1 MAQVVSKNLIL
12 RKARKIKTNP
22 SVGTIKNYTFKSKTQ
37 VNKFVSWTGSANE
50 ALTRVKLPKKSDIE
64 GLATS
69 VSGMT
74 DALTNFIASLMLHP
88 EGPKGAAQ
96 ELWER
101 GVNTAKNNPG
111 KVLAGAGIL
120 GGGIAARKF
129 FKARSIKPKVK
140 ITPKV
145 KVKPKLTAPTKIKI
159 KPKRISAQ
167 SLARQRNNPFP
178 HIATGEKTPKSK
190 VSFNKKISKLLKREG
205 GEKVAQQTTKKLTSK
220 VAGQV
225 GKKASKFVP
234 GFGSLLSL
242 GFAAQE
248 FAEGDVTG
256 GVLSLA
262 GAIPVLG
269 WAAIG
274 VDIARDMG
282 AFEGTPLGLNES
294 EKKGQEKEI
303 TEEIEGQVKK
313 EEVVSKKSKITIPD
327 SIVKFRLAVDDF
339 EKIMSSDTKVINSKT
354 QVKSKDNITDM
365 TLGAMDM
372 VTHGWFDFDK
382 KGNNLVQETIQEP
395 FKRFYN
401 WFVPPPEKSNE
412 PSVAA
417 GIRTPETGFKHVVSM
432 SNSNQLFGSNNTIIM
447 MQQDQPSIQSQQGG
461 GMIPVPMASGG
472 SGGVAVVI
480 PPESAIVNSLWTNI
494 LMTKLA

>member
-1 MAQVVSKNLIL
+1 MAQVVTKNLIL
-12 RKARKIKTNP
+12 RKARKIKTTP

-50 ALTRVKLPKKSDIE
+50 ALTRVKLPKKSDIQ

-74 DALTNFIASLMLHP
+74 DALTNFIASLMLNP
-88 EGPKGAAQ
+88 GGPTGAAQ
-96 ELWER
+96 ELLEG
-101 GVNTAKNNPG
+101 GVNIVKNNPG
-111 KVLAGAGIL
+111 KVLAGAGVIA
-120 GGGIAARKF
+120 GGIAARKF
-129 FKARSIKPKVK
+129 FKARSVKPKIKVK
-140 ITPKV
+140 PKV
-145 KVKPKLTAPTKIKI
+145 KVKPKLTAPNKIKI
-159 KPKRISAQ
+159 KPKS
-167 SLARQRNNPFP
+167 
-178 HIATGEKTPKSK
+178 TSK
-190 VSFNKKISKLLKREG
+190 LGFNKKVAKILKKEG
-205 GEKVAQQTTKKLTSK
+205 SEKVAQQTTKKLTTK
-220 VAGQV
+220 VAAKV

-234 GFGSLLSL
+234 GFGSLLSI

-256 GVLSLA
+256 GMLSLA

-294 EKKGQEKEI
+294 EKKKQEKEA
-303 TEEIEGQVKK
+303 TENVEGDVKK
-313 EEVVSKKSKITIPD
+313 EEVVAKKPKITIPD
-327 SIVKFRLAVDDF
+327 SIVKFGLAVDDF
-339 EKIMSSDTKVINSKT
+339 KKIMSSDTMVVNSKT
-354 QVKSKDNITDM
+354 QVKSRNNLTDM

-382 KGNNLVQETIQEP
+382 KGNNVVQETIQNP
-395 FKRFYN
+395 FKRFWN

-432 SNSNQLFGSNNTIIM
+432 SNSNQLLGSGNNIIIM
-447 MQQDQPSIQSQQGG
+447 QQQQQPSIQPQQNSGI
-461 GMIPVPMASGG
+461 IPVPMSSGG
-472 SGGVAVVI
+472 GGVAMVT
-480 PPESAIVNSLWTNI
+480 PPESTIVNSLWTTT
-494 LMTKLA
+494 LMTKLAQ

>member
-1 MAQVVSKNLIL
+1 MAQVVTKNLIL
-12 RKARKIKTNP
+12 RKARNIKTSP

-50 ALTRVKLPKKSDIE
+50 ALTRVKLPKKSDIQ

-74 DALTNFIASLMLHP
+74 DALTNFIAALLTHP
-88 EGPKGAAQ
+88 EGPTGAAQ
-96 ELWER
+96 ELLEG
-101 GVNTAKNNPG
+101 GVNIVKNNPA
-111 KVLAGAGIL
+111 LATTGLLGLGL

-129 FKARSIKPKVK
+129 FKARSVKPK
-140 ITPKV
+140 I
-145 KVKPKLTAPTKIKI
+145 KVKPKLTAPNKIKI
-159 KPKRISAQ
+159 KPKKISAQ
-167 SLARQRNNPFP
+167 SLARQKKNPFP
-178 HIATGEKTPKSK
+178 HIATGEKPPKSK
-190 VSFNKKISKLLKREG
+190 VAFNKKVAKILKKEG
-205 GEKVAQQTTKKLTSK
+205 SEKVAQQTTKKLTTK
-220 VAGQV
+220 VAAKV

-234 GFGSLLSL
+234 GFGSLLSI

-294 EKKGQEKEI
+294 EKKKQEKEA
-303 TEEIEGQVKK
+303 TENVEGDVKK
-313 EEVVSKKSKITIPD
+313 EEVVAKKPKITIPD
-327 SIVKFRLAVDDF
+327 SIVKFGLAVDDF
-339 EKIMSSDTKVINSKT
+339 EKIMSSDTMVVNSKT
-354 QVKSKDNITDM
+354 QVKSRNNLTDM

-382 KGNNLVQETIQEP
+382 KGNNVVQETIQNP
-395 FKRFYN
+395 FKRFWN

-432 SNSNQLFGSNNTIIM
+432 SNSNQILDSGNNIIVV
-447 MQQDQPSIQSQQGG
+447 QQQQPSIQPQQNS
-461 GMIPVPMASGG
+461 GMIPVPMSSGG
-472 SGGVAVVI
+472 GGGVSIVT
-480 PPESAIVNSLWTNI
+480 PPESTIVNSLWTNI
-494 LMTKLA
+494 LMTKLAQ

>member
-1 MAQVVSKNLIL
+1 MAQVITKNLIL

-22 SVGTIKNYTFKSKTQ
+22 SLGTIKNYTFKSKTQ

-50 ALTRVKLPKKSDIE
+50 ALTRVKLPKKSEIE
-64 GLATS
+64 GLSTS

-74 DALTNFIASLMLHP
+74 DALTTFIASLMLHP
-88 EGPKGAAQ
+88 EGPTGAAQ
-96 ELWER
+96 ELLQR
-101 GVNTAKNNPG
+101 GVNTVPG

-145 KVKPKLTAPTKIKI
+145 KIKPKLTAPNKIKV
-159 KPKRISAQ
+159 KPKS
-167 SLARQRNNPFP
+167 
-178 HIATGEKTPKSK
+178 TSK
-190 VSFNKKISKLLKREG
+190 LGFNKKVAKILKKEG
-205 GEKVAQQTTKKLTSK
+205 SEKVAQQTTKKLTTK
-220 VAGQV
+220 VAAKV

-256 GVLSLA
+256 GMLSLA

-294 EKKGQEKEI
+294 EKKKQEKGT
-303 TEEIEGQVKK
+303 TEEVEGDVKK
-313 EEVVSKKSKITIPD
+313 EKVVAKKPKITIPD
-327 SIVKFRLAVDDF
+327 SIVKFKLSVDDF
-339 EKIMSSDTKVINSKT
+339 EKIMSSDIMVVNSNT
-354 QVKSKDNITDM
+354 QVKSKNNITDM

-382 KGNNLVQETIQEP
+382 KGNNVVQETIQNP

-432 SNSNQLFGSNNTIIM
+432 SNNNQLFGSGNNIIIM
-447 MQQDQPSIQSQQGG
+447 QQQQPSIQPQQNS
-461 GMIPVPMASGG
+461 GMIPVPMSSGG
-472 SGGVAVVI
+472 GGVAMVT
-480 PPESAIVNSLWTNI
+480 PPESTIVNSLWTNI
-494 LMTKLA
+494 LMTKLAQ

>member
-1 MAQVVSKNLIL
+1 MAQVVTKNLIL
-12 RKARKIKTNP
+12 RKARKIKTSP
-22 SVGTIKNYTFKSKTQ
+22 SIGTIKNYTFKSKTQ

-88 EGPKGAAQ
+88 EGPTGAAQ
-96 ELWER
+96 ELLER

-111 KVLAGAGIL
+111 KVLAGAGVIA
-120 GGGIAARKF
+120 GGIAARKF
-129 FKARSIKPKVK
+129 FKARSVKPKIKVK
-140 ITPKV
+140 PKV
-145 KVKPKLTAPTKIKI
+145 KVKPKLTAPNKIKI
-159 KPKRISAQ
+159 KPKS
-167 SLARQRNNPFP
+167 
-178 HIATGEKTPKSK
+178 TSK
-190 VSFNKKISKLLKREG
+190 LGFNKKVAKILKKEG
-205 GEKVAQQTTKKLTSK
+205 SEKVAQQTTKKLTTK
-220 VAGQV
+220 VAAKV

-234 GFGSLLSL
+234 GFGSLLSI

-256 GVLSLA
+256 GMLSLA

-294 EKKGQEKEI
+294 EKKKQEKEA
-303 TEEIEGQVKK
+303 TENVEGDVKK
-313 EEVVSKKSKITIPD
+313 EEVVAKKPKITIPD
-327 SIVKFRLAVDDF
+327 SIVKFGLAVDDF
-339 EKIMSSDTKVINSKT
+339 KKIMSSDTMVVNSKT
-354 QVKSKDNITDM
+354 QVKSRNNLTDM

-382 KGNNLVQETIQEP
+382 KGNNVVQETIQNP
-395 FKRFYN
+395 FKRFWN

-432 SNSNQLFGSNNTIIM
+432 SNSNQLLGSGNNIIV
-447 MQQDQPSIQSQQGG
+447 MQQQQQPSIQPQQNS
-461 GMIPVPMASGG
+461 GMIPVPMSSGG
-472 SGGVAVVI
+472 GGVAMVT
-480 PPESAIVNSLWTNI
+480 PPESTIVNSLWTNI
-494 LMTKLA
+494 LMTKLAQ

>member
-1 MAQVVSKNLIL
+1 MAQVVTKNLIL
-12 RKARKIKTNP
+12 RKARKIKTSP

-50 ALTRVKLPKKSDIE
+50 ALTRVKLPKKSDIQ

-88 EGPKGAAQ
+88 EGPTGAAQ
-96 ELWER
+96 ELLEG
-101 GVNTAKNNPG
+101 GVNIVKNNPG
-111 KVLAGAGIL
+111 KVLAGAGVIA
-120 GGGIAARKF
+120 GGIAARKF
-129 FKARSIKPKVK
+129 FKARSVKPKIKVKPKVK
-140 ITPKV
+140 I
-145 KVKPKLTAPTKIKI
+145 KPKLTAPNKIKI
-159 KPKRISAQ
+159 KPKS
-167 SLARQRNNPFP
+167 
-178 HIATGEKTPKSK
+178 TSK
-190 VSFNKKISKLLKREG
+190 LGFNKKVAKILKKEG
-205 GEKVAQQTTKKLTSK
+205 SEKVAQQTTKKLTSK
-220 VAGQV
+220 VAAKV

-234 GFGSLLSL
+234 GFGSLLSI

-294 EKKGQEKEI
+294 EKKKQEKEA
-303 TEEIEGQVKK
+303 TENVEGDVKK
-313 EEVVSKKSKITIPD
+313 EEVVAKKPKITIPD
-327 SIVKFRLAVDDF
+327 SIVKFGLAVDDF
-339 EKIMSSDTKVINSKT
+339 EKIMSSDTMVVNSKT
-354 QVKSKDNITDM
+354 QVKSRNNLTDM

-382 KGNNLVQETIQEP
+382 KGNNVVQETIQNP
-395 FKRFYN
+395 FKRFWN

-432 SNSNQLFGSNNTIIM
+432 SNSNQLLGSGNNIIIM
-447 MQQDQPSIQSQQGG
+447 QQQQPSIQPQQNS
-461 GMIPVPMASGG
+461 GMIPVPMSSGG
-472 SGGVAVVI
+472 GGVAMVT
-480 PPESAIVNSLWTNI
+480 PPESTIVNSLWTNI
-494 LMTKLA
+494 LMTKLAQ

>member
-1 MAQVVSKNLIL
+1 MAQVVTKNLIL
-12 RKARKIKTNP
+12 RKARKIKTTP

-50 ALTRVKLPKKSDIE
+50 ALTRVKLPKKSDIQ

-74 DALTNFIASLMLHP
+74 DALTNFIASLMLNP
-88 EGPKGAAQ
+88 GGPTGAAQ
-96 ELWER
+96 ELLER

-111 KVLAGAGIL
+111 KVLAGAGVIA
-120 GGGIAARKF
+120 GGIAARKF
-129 FKARSIKPKVK
+129 FKARSVKPKIKVK
-140 ITPKV
+140 PKV
-145 KVKPKLTAPTKIKI
+145 KVKPKLTAPNKIKI
-159 KPKRISAQ
+159 KPKS
-167 SLARQRNNPFP
+167 
-178 HIATGEKTPKSK
+178 TSK
-190 VSFNKKISKLLKREG
+190 LGFNKKVAKILKKEG
-205 GEKVAQQTTKKLTSK
+205 SEKVAQQTTKKLTTK
-220 VAGQV
+220 VAAKV

-234 GFGSLLSL
+234 GFGSLLSI

-256 GVLSLA
+256 GMLSLA

-294 EKKGQEKEI
+294 EKKKQEKEA
-303 TEEIEGQVKK
+303 TENVEGDVKK
-313 EEVVSKKSKITIPD
+313 EEVVAKKPKITIPD
-327 SIVKFRLAVDDF
+327 SNVKFGLAVDDF
-339 EKIMSSDTKVINSKT
+339 KKIMSSDTMVVNSKT
-354 QVKSKDNITDM
+354 QVKSRNNLTDM

-382 KGNNLVQETIQEP
+382 KGNNVVQETIQNP
-395 FKRFYN
+395 FKRFWN

-432 SNSNQLFGSNNTIIM
+432 SNSNQLLGSGNNIIIM
-447 MQQDQPSIQSQQGG
+447 QQQQQQPSIQPQQNS
-461 GMIPVPMASGG
+461 GMIPVPMSSGG
-472 SGGVAVVI
+472 GGVAMVT
-480 PPESAIVNSLWTNI
+480 PPESTIVNSLWTNI
-494 LMTKLA
+494 LMTKLAQ

>member
-1 MAQVVSKNLIL
+1 MAQVVTKNLIL
-12 RKARKIKTNP
+12 RKARKIKTSP

-50 ALTRVKLPKKSDIE
+50 ALTRVKLPKKSDIQ

-74 DALTNFIASLMLHP
+74 DALTNFIASLMLNP
-88 EGPKGAAQ
+88 GGPTGAAQ
-96 ELWER
+96 ELLEG
-101 GVNTAKNNPG
+101 GVSIVKNNPG
-111 KVLAGAGIL
+111 KVLAGAGVIA
-120 GGGIAARKF
+120 GGIAARKF
-129 FKARSIKPKVK
+129 FKARSVKPKIKVK
-140 ITPKV
+140 PKV
-145 KVKPKLTAPTKIKI
+145 KVKPKLTAPNKIKI
-159 KPKRISAQ
+159 KPKS
-167 SLARQRNNPFP
+167 
-178 HIATGEKTPKSK
+178 TSK
-190 VSFNKKISKLLKREG
+190 LGFNKKVAKILKKEG
-205 GEKVAQQTTKKLTSK
+205 SEKVAQQTTKKLTTK
-220 VAGQV
+220 VAAKV

-234 GFGSLLSL
+234 GFGSLLSI

-256 GVLSLA
+256 GMLSLA

-294 EKKGQEKEI
+294 EKKEQEKET
-303 TEEIEGQVKK
+303 TEKVEGDVKK
-313 EEVVSKKSKITIPD
+313 EEVVAKKPKITIPD
-327 SIVKFRLAVDDF
+327 SIVKFGLAVDDF
-339 EKIMSSDTKVINSKT
+339 EKIMSSDTMVVNSKT
-354 QVKSKDNITDM
+354 QVKSRNNLTDM

-382 KGNNLVQETIQEP
+382 KGNNVVQETIQNP
-395 FKRFYN
+395 FKRFWN

-432 SNSNQLFGSNNTIIM
+432 SNSNQLLGSGNNIIV
-447 MQQDQPSIQSQQGG
+447 MQQQQPSIQPQQNS
-461 GMIPVPMASGG
+461 GMIPVPMSSGG
-472 SGGVAVVI
+472 GGVAMVT
-480 PPESAIVNSLWTNI
+480 PPETTIVNSLWTNI
-494 LMTKLA
+494 LMTKLAQ

>member
-1 MAQVVSKNLIL
+1 MAQVVTKNLIL
-12 RKARKIKTNP
+12 RKARNIKTSP

-50 ALTRVKLPKKSDIE
+50 ALTRVKLPKKSDIQ

-88 EGPKGAAQ
+88 EGPTGAAQ
-96 ELWER
+96 ELLER

-111 KVLAGAGIL
+111 KVLAGAGVIA
-120 GGGIAARKF
+120 GGIAARKF
-129 FKARSIKPKVK
+129 FKARSVKPKIKVK
-140 ITPKV
+140 PKV
-145 KVKPKLTAPTKIKI
+145 KVKPKLTAPNKIKI
-159 KPKRISAQ
+159 KPKS
-167 SLARQRNNPFP
+167 
-178 HIATGEKTPKSK
+178 TSK
-190 VSFNKKISKLLKREG
+190 LGFNKKVAKILKKEG
-205 GEKVAQQTTKKLTSK
+205 SEKVAQQTTKKLTTK
-220 VAGQV
+220 VAAKV

-234 GFGSLLSL
+234 GFGSLLSI

-256 GVLSLA
+256 GMLSLA

-294 EKKGQEKEI
+294 EKKKQEKEA
-303 TEEIEGQVKK
+303 TENVEGDVKK
-313 EEVVSKKSKITIPD
+313 EEVVAKKPKITIPD
-327 SIVKFRLAVDDF
+327 SIVKFGLAVDDF
-339 EKIMSSDTKVINSKT
+339 KKIMSSDTMVVNSKT
-354 QVKSKDNITDM
+354 QVKSRNNLTDM

-382 KGNNLVQETIQEP
+382 KGNNVVQETIQNP
-395 FKRFYN
+395 FKRFWN

-432 SNSNQLFGSNNTIIM
+432 SNSNQLLGSGNNIIV
-447 MQQDQPSIQSQQGG
+447 MQQQPSIQPQQNS
-461 GMIPVPMASGG
+461 GMIPVPMSSGG
-472 SGGVAVVI
+472 GGVAMVT
-480 PPESAIVNSLWTNI
+480 PPESTIVNSLWTNI
-494 LMTKLA
+494 LMTKLAQ

>member
-1 MAQVVSKNLIL
+1 MAQVVTKNLIL
-12 RKARKIKTNP
+12 RKARNIKTSP

-74 DALTNFIASLMLHP
+74 DALTNFIASLLTHP
-88 EGPKGAAQ
+88 EGPTGAAQ
-96 ELWER
+96 ELWEG
-101 GVNTAKNNPG
+101 GVNIVKNNPA
-111 KVLAGAGIL
+111 LATTGLLGLGL

-129 FKARSIKPKVK
+129 FKARSVKPKIKVK
-140 ITPKV
+140 PKV
-145 KVKPKLTAPTKIKI
+145 KVKPKLTAPNKIKI
-159 KPKRISAQ
+159 KPKS
-167 SLARQRNNPFP
+167 
-178 HIATGEKTPKSK
+178 TSK
-190 VSFNKKISKLLKREG
+190 LGFNKKVAKILKKEG
-205 GEKVAQQTTKKLTSK
+205 SEKVAQQTTKKLTTK
-220 VAGQV
+220 VAAKV

-234 GFGSLLSL
+234 GFGSLLSI

-256 GVLSLA
+256 GMLSLA

-294 EKKGQEKEI
+294 EKKEQEKET
-303 TEEIEGQVKK
+303 TEKVEGDVKK
-313 EEVVSKKSKITIPD
+313 EEVVAKKPKITIPD
-327 SIVKFRLAVDDF
+327 SNVKFGLAVDDF
-339 EKIMSSDTKVINSKT
+339 EKIMSSDTMVVNSKT
-354 QVKSKDNITDM
+354 QVKSRNNLTDM

-382 KGNNLVQETIQEP
+382 KGNNVVQETIQNP
-395 FKRFYN
+395 FKRFWN

-432 SNSNQLFGSNNTIIM
+432 SNSNQLLGSGNNIIV
-447 MQQDQPSIQSQQGG
+447 MQQQPSIQPQQNS
-461 GMIPVPMASGG
+461 GMIPVPMSSGG
-472 SGGVAVVI
+472 GGVAMVT
-480 PPESAIVNSLWTNI
+480 PPESTIVNSLWTNI
-494 LMTKLA
+494 LMTKLAQ

>member
-1 MAQVVSKNLIL
+1 MAQVVTKNLIL
-12 RKARKIKTNP
+12 RKARKIKTTP

-50 ALTRVKLPKKSDIE
+50 ALTRVKLPKKSDIQ

-88 EGPKGAAQ
+88 EGPTGAAQ
-96 ELWER
+96 ELLER

-111 KVLAGAGIL
+111 KVLAGAGII
-120 GGGIAARKF
+120 GGGIAVRKF
-129 FKARSIKPKVK
+129 FKARSVKPKIKVK
-140 ITPKV
+140 PKV
-145 KVKPKLTAPTKIKI
+145 KVKPKLTAPNKIKI
-159 KPKRISAQ
+159 KPKS
-167 SLARQRNNPFP
+167 
-178 HIATGEKTPKSK
+178 TSK
-190 VSFNKKISKLLKREG
+190 LGFNKKVAKILKKEG
-205 GEKVAQQTTKKLTSK
+205 SEKVAQQTTKKLTTK
-220 VAGQV
+220 VAAKV

-234 GFGSLLSL
+234 GFGSLLSI

-256 GVLSLA
+256 GMLSLA

-294 EKKGQEKEI
+294 EKKKQEKEA
-303 TEEIEGQVKK
+303 TENVEGDVKK
-313 EEVVSKKSKITIPD
+313 EEVVAKKPKITIPD
-327 SIVKFRLAVDDF
+327 SIVKFGLAVDDF
-339 EKIMSSDTKVINSKT
+339 KKIMSSDTMVVNSKT
-354 QVKSKDNITDM
+354 QVKSRNNLTDM
-365 TLGAMDM
+365 TLGSMDM

-382 KGNNLVQETIQEP
+382 KGNNVVQETIQNP
-395 FKRFYN
+395 FKRFWN

-432 SNSNQLFGSNNTIIM
+432 SNSNQLLGSGNNIIV
-447 MQQDQPSIQSQQGG
+447 MQQQQPSIQPQQNS
-461 GMIPVPMASGG
+461 GMIPVPMSSGG
-472 SGGVAVVI
+472 GGVAMVT
-480 PPESAIVNSLWTNI
+480 PPESTIVNSLWTNI
-494 LMTKLA
+494 LMTKLAQ

>member
-1 MAQVVSKNLIL
+1 MAQVVTKNLIL
-12 RKARKIKTNP
+12 RKARKIKTTP

-50 ALTRVKLPKKSDIE
+50 ALKRVKLPKKSDIE

-101 GVNTAKNNPG
+101 GADTVKNNPG
-111 KVLAGAGIL
+111 KVLAGAGLL
-120 GGGIAARKF
+120 GGGIAARNF
-129 FKARSIKPKVK
+129 FKGRNIKPKVK

-145 KVKPKLTAPTKIKI
+145 KVKPKLTAPTRIKI
-159 KPKRISAQ
+159 TPKRISAQ

-205 GEKVAQQTTKKLTSK
+205 GEKVAQQTTKKLTTK

-234 GFGSLLSL
+234 GFGSLLSI

-256 GVLSLA
+256 GMLSLA

-294 EKKGQEKEI
+294 EKKKQKKEI
-303 TEEIEGQVKK
+303 TEEVEGDVKK
-313 EEVVSKKSKITIPD
+313 EEVVAKKPKITIPD
-327 SIVKFRLAVDDF
+327 SIVKFGLAVDDF
-339 EKIMSSDTKVINSKT
+339 EKIMSSDTMVVNSKT
-354 QVKSKDNITDM
+354 QVKSKNNITDM
-365 TLGAMDM
+365 TLGAMDF

-382 KGNNLVQETIQEP
+382 KGNNVVQETIQNP
-395 FKRFYN
+395 FKRFWN

-432 SNSNQLFGSNNTIIM
+432 SNSNQLFGSGNNIIV
-447 MQQDQPSIQSQQGG
+447 MQQQPSIQPQQNS
-461 GMIPVPMASGG
+461 GMIPVPMSSGG
-472 SGGVAVVI
+472 GGVAMVT
-480 PPESAIVNSLWTNI
+480 PPESTIVNSLWTNI
-494 LMTKLA
+494 LMTKLAQ

>member
-1 MAQVVSKNLIL
+1 MAQVVTKNLIL
-12 RKARKIKTNP
+12 RKARKIKTTP

-50 ALTRVKLPKKSDIE
+50 ALTRVKLPKKSDIQ

-74 DALTNFIASLMLHP
+74 DALTNFIASLMLNP
-88 EGPKGAAQ
+88 GGPTGAAQ
-96 ELWER
+96 ELLEG
-101 GVNTAKNNPG
+101 GVNIVKNNPG
-111 KVLAGAGIL
+111 KVLAGAGII

-129 FKARSIKPKVK
+129 FKARSVK
-140 ITPKV
+140 PKV
-145 KVKPKLTAPTKIKI
+145 KVKPKGKIKPKVTAPNKIKI
-159 KPKRISAQ
+159 KPKS
-167 SLARQRNNPFP
+167 
-178 HIATGEKTPKSK
+178 TSK
-190 VSFNKKISKLLKREG
+190 LGFNKKVAKILKKEG
-205 GEKVAQQTTKKLTSK
+205 SEKVAQQTTKKLTTK
-220 VAGQV
+220 VAAKV

-234 GFGSLLSL
+234 GFGSLLSI

-256 GVLSLA
+256 GMLSLA

-294 EKKGQEKEI
+294 EKKKQEKEA
-303 TEEIEGQVKK
+303 TENVEGDVKK
-313 EEVVSKKSKITIPD
+313 EEVVAKKPKITIPD
-327 SIVKFRLAVDDF
+327 SNVKFGLAVDDF
-339 EKIMSSDTKVINSKT
+339 KKVMSSDTMVVNSKT
-354 QVKSKDNITDM
+354 QVKSRNNLTDM

-382 KGNNLVQETIQEP
+382 KGNNVVQETIQNP
-395 FKRFYN
+395 FKRFWN

-432 SNSNQLFGSNNTIIM
+432 SNSNQLLGSGNNIIV
-447 MQQDQPSIQSQQGG
+447 MQQQPSIQPQQNS
-461 GMIPVPMASGG
+461 GMIPVPMSSGG
-472 SGGVAVVI
+472 GGVAMVT
-480 PPESAIVNSLWTNI
+480 PPESTIVNSLWTNI
-494 LMTKLA
+494 LMTKLAQ

>member
-1 MAQVVSKNLIL
+1 MAQVVTKNLIL
-12 RKARKIKTNP
+12 RKARKIKTSP

-50 ALTRVKLPKKSDIE
+50 ALTRVKLPKKSDIQ

-74 DALTNFIASLMLHP
+74 DALTNFIASLMLNP
-88 EGPKGAAQ
+88 GGPTGAAQ
-96 ELWER
+96 ELLEG
-101 GVNTAKNNPG
+101 GVSIVKNNPG
-111 KVLAGAGIL
+111 KVLAGAGVIA
-120 GGGIAARKF
+120 GGIAARKF
-129 FKARSIKPKVK
+129 FKARSVKPKIKVK
-140 ITPKV
+140 PKV
-145 KVKPKLTAPTKIKI
+145 KVKPKLTAPNKIKI
-159 KPKRISAQ
+159 KPKS
-167 SLARQRNNPFP
+167 
-178 HIATGEKTPKSK
+178 TSK
-190 VSFNKKISKLLKREG
+190 LGFNKKVAKIFKKEG
-205 GEKVAQQTTKKLTSK
+205 SEKVAQQTTKKLTTK
-220 VAGQV
+220 VAAKV

-234 GFGSLLSL
+234 GFGSLLSI

-256 GVLSLA
+256 GMLSLA

-294 EKKGQEKEI
+294 EKKEQEKET
-303 TEEIEGQVKK
+303 TEKVEGDVKK
-313 EEVVSKKSKITIPD
+313 EEVVAKKPKITIPD
-327 SIVKFRLAVDDF
+327 SIVKFGLAVDDF
-339 EKIMSSDTKVINSKT
+339 EKIMSSDTMVVNSKT
-354 QVKSKDNITDM
+354 QVKSRNNLTDM
-365 TLGAMDM
+365 TLGTMDM

-382 KGNNLVQETIQEP
+382 KGNNVVQETIQNP
-395 FKRFYN
+395 FKRFWN

-432 SNSNQLFGSNNTIIM
+432 SNSNQLLGSGNNIIV
-447 MQQDQPSIQSQQGG
+447 MQQQQPSIQPQQNS
-461 GMIPVPMASGG
+461 GMIPVPMSSGG
-472 SGGVAVVI
+472 GGVAMVT
-480 PPESAIVNSLWTNI
+480 PPETTIVNSLWTNI
-494 LMTKLA
+494 LMTKLAQ

>member
-1 MAQVVSKNLIL
+1 MAQVVTKNLIL
-12 RKARKIKTNP
+12 RKARKIKTTP

-50 ALTRVKLPKKSDIE
+50 ALTRVKLPKKSDIQ

-88 EGPKGAAQ
+88 EGPTGAAQ
-96 ELWER
+96 ELLER

-111 KVLAGAGIL
+111 KVLAGAGVIA
-120 GGGIAARKF
+120 GGIAARKF
-129 FKARSIKPKVK
+129 FKARSVKPKIKVK
-140 ITPKV
+140 PKV
-145 KVKPKLTAPTKIKI
+145 KVKPKLTAPNKIKI
-159 KPKRISAQ
+159 KPKS
-167 SLARQRNNPFP
+167 
-178 HIATGEKTPKSK
+178 TSK
-190 VSFNKKISKLLKREG
+190 LGFNKKVAKILKKEG
-205 GEKVAQQTTKKLTSK
+205 SEKVAQQTTKKLTTK
-220 VAGQV
+220 VAAKV

-234 GFGSLLSL
+234 GFGSLLSI

-256 GVLSLA
+256 GMLSLA

-294 EKKGQEKEI
+294 EKKKQEKEA
-303 TEEIEGQVKK
+303 TENVEGDVKK
-313 EEVVSKKSKITIPD
+313 EEVVAKKPKITIPD
-327 SIVKFRLAVDDF
+327 SIVKFGLAVDDF
-339 EKIMSSDTKVINSKT
+339 KKIMSSDTMVVNSKT
-354 QVKSKDNITDM
+354 QVKSRNNLTDM

-382 KGNNLVQETIQEP
+382 KGNNVVQETIQNP
-395 FKRFYN
+395 FKRFWN

-432 SNSNQLFGSNNTIIM
+432 SNSNQLLGSGNNIIV
-447 MQQDQPSIQSQQGG
+447 MQQQPSIQPQQNS
-461 GMIPVPMASGG
+461 GMIPVPMSSGG
-472 SGGVAVVI
+472 GGVAMVT
-480 PPESAIVNSLWTNI
+480 PPESTIVNSLWTNI
-494 LMTKLA
+494 LMTKLAQ

>member
-1 MAQVVSKNLIL
+1 MAQVVTKNLIL
-12 RKARKIKTNP
+12 RKARNIKTSP

-50 ALTRVKLPKKSDIE
+50 ALTRVKLPKKSDIQ

-88 EGPKGAAQ
+88 EGPTGAAQ
-96 ELWER
+96 ELLER

-111 KVLAGAGIL
+111 KVLAGAGVIA
-120 GGGIAARKF
+120 GGIAARKF
-129 FKARSIKPKVK
+129 FKARSVKPK
-140 ITPKV
+140 I
-145 KVKPKLTAPTKIKI
+145 KVKPKLTAPNKIKI
-159 KPKRISAQ
+159 KPKKISAQ
-167 SLARQRNNPFP
+167 SLARQKKNPFP
-178 HIATGEKTPKSK
+178 HIATGEKAPKSK
-190 VSFNKKISKLLKREG
+190 VAFNKKVAKILKKEG
-205 GEKVAQQTTKKLTSK
+205 SEKVAQQTTKKLTSK
-220 VAGQV
+220 VAAKV

-234 GFGSLLSL
+234 GFGSLLSI

-256 GVLSLA
+256 GMLSLA

-294 EKKGQEKEI
+294 EKKKQEKEI
-303 TEEIEGQVKK
+303 TEEVEGDVKK
-313 EEVVSKKSKITIPD
+313 EEVVAKKPKITIPD
-327 SIVKFRLAVDDF
+327 SIVKFGLAVDDF
-339 EKIMSSDTKVINSKT
+339 EKIMSSDTMVVNSKT
-354 QVKSKDNITDM
+354 QVKSRNNLTDM

-382 KGNNLVQETIQEP
+382 KGNNVVQETIQNP
-395 FKRFYN
+395 FKRFWN

-417 GIRTPETGFKHVVSM
+417 GIRTPDTGFKHVVSM
-432 SNSNQLFGSNNTIIM
+432 SNSNQILDSGNNIIIM
-447 MQQDQPSIQSQQGG
+447 QQQPSIQPQQNS
-461 GMIPVPMASGG
+461 GMIPVPMSSGG
-472 SGGVAVVI
+472 GGGVSIVT
-480 PPESAIVNSLWTNI
+480 PPESTIVNSLWTNI
-494 LMTKLA
+494 LMTKLAQ